1 MKPQEKQGC
10 LIGIGLLILWF
21 VLFFLSIEFD
31 SPILK
36 GLSFGIPGFVISFIY
51 GKYFGVKEFQWKNQ
65 KRLTTHL
72 ARPHIVGI
80 LYVDGLWQIMVNE
93 YLSNHSTV

>member
-31 SPILK
+31 APILK
-36 GLSFGIPGFVISFIY
+36 GLSFGIPGFAISFIY
-51 GKYFGVKEFQWKNQ
+51 GKYFGVKEFQWKA
-65 KRLTTHL
+65 KRDLPL
-72 ARPHIVGI
+72 ILLGI
-80 LYVDGLWQIMVNE
+80 ILLVFFTWMAYSRLW
-93 YLSNHSTV
+93 